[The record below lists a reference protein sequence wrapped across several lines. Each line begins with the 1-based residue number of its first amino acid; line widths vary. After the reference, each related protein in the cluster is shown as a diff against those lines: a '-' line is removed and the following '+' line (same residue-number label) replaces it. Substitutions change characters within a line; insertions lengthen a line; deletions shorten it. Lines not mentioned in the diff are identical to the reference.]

1 MKKPFC
7 LNKGRKDAIM
17 TNVIGYNQLPDR
29 EEFVDLY
36 INQGKLQRELAEI
49 YGCGKLRIRQWI
61 KKFGLETR
69 IQGGGNNRKYDV
81 TKEHLLYLIN
91 NKHTNDEIADLLG
104 MSRSNVAR
112 CLSSFGLKRELNIP
126 EYQKYARKVRYL
138 TETNYAKYKEIIN
151 PDDYPR
157 TLCGVDGGYQLDHIF
172 GVREC
177 FDKGLSIE
185 ECSSLTNLQMIPW
198 KANLQKRKMKGKTD
212 EY

>member
-1 MKKPFC
+1 MA
-7 LNKGRKDAIM
+7 NI
-17 TNVIGYNQLPDR
+17 IGYNQLPDR
-29 EEFVDLY
+29 EEFIELY

-61 KKFGLETR
+61 KKFGLDLR
-69 IQGGGNNRKYDV
+69 PQGAGNNTKYNIIKDELRNLVNEKYTRK
-81 TKEHLLYLIN
+81 
-91 NKHTNDEIADLLG
+91 EISDILG
-104 MSRSNVAR
+104 MSRSNVNR
-112 CLSSFGLKRELNIP
+112 LLKQYNIRKEQNIP
-126 EYQKYARKVRYL
+126 QYQKYARKVRYL
-138 TETNYAKYKEIIN
+138 TESNYAKYKEIIN

-157 TLCGVDGGYQLDHIF
+157 TLCGVDGGYQLDHIL

-198 KANLQKRKMKGKTD
+198 EANLQKRKMKDKTD